1 MINAQDIWNEFRNN
15 RFVVNFRVREMVE
28 EMKTGPEIL
37 RCIFL
42 ASSGNYGLSQLLTQ
56 SYYDSRGDFCKF
68 LLECGVDPNMAKRFV
83 NPEFETLNK
92 LFIQYGYS
100 ETKTEQ
106 YNRYYKDKL
115 AKYPFI

>member
-15 RFVVNFRVREMVE
+15 RFVVNFRVREMIE
-28 EMKTGPEIL
+28 EMKTSPEIL

-42 ASSGNYGLSQLLTQ
+42 ASSGNYGLSELLVQ
-56 SYYDSRGDFCKF
+56 SYYDSRHDFCKF

-83 NPEFETLNK
+83 NPEFETLNE
-92 LFIQYGYS
+92 LFTQYGYT
-100 ETKTEQ
+100 EEKTQE
-106 YNRYYKDKL
+106 YFVSYKEKI